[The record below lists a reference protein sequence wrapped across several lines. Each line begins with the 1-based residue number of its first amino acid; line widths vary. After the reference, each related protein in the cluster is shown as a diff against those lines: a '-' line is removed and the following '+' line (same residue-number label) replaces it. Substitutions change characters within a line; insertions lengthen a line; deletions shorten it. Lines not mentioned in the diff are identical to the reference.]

1 MTEGDVVRL
10 RGEAFGIYANEIAFG
25 VECSESI
32 ATDVEPGMLAC
43 CLQELSQLPYYI
55 LLPIYFMCAA
65 YRGRDFNFTV
75 GTKLH
80 FREFGSTRSYSPDQV
95 VIPIIN
101 DDIVE
106 PRESFICTLQKPIV
120 HSVQTIFPSQ
130 VTIEIH
136 DDDGEHMH
144 VLGLL

>member
-10 RGEAFGIYANEIAFG
+10 TGEAFGIYANEIAIG

-32 ATDVEPGMLAC
+32 APNVEPGMLAC

-55 LLPIYFMCAA
+55 LLPIYIMCAA

-80 FREFGSTRSYSPDQV
+80 FRDIGFTRSYSPDQV

-101 DDIVE
+101 DNMVE
-106 PRESFICTLQKPIV
+106 PRESFICTLQQPTV
-120 HSVQTIFPSQ
+120 HLVQTIFPSQ